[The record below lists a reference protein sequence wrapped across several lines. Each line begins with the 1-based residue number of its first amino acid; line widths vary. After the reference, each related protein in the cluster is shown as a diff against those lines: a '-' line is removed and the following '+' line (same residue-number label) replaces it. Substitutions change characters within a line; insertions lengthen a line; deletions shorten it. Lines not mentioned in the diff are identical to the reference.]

1 MSAVALDGELVLVA
15 GGGQGLGAATS
26 RVLAS
31 AGAAEAPGSRLL
43 QPPGTAIAQIIV
55 LPTRETSWP

>member
-1 MSAVALDGELVLVA
+1 MSVSLDGELVLVT

-31 AGAAEAPGSRLL
+31 ETGSNGDKHVQM
-43 QPPGTAIAQIIV
+43 QPPGTVIAEIMVI
-55 LPTRETSWP
+55 PTEETSWP